1 MNLTELTEQAVRAA
15 LHAGKVI
22 RSYQDGE
29 VEVFRK
35 EGGDT
40 YASQVVTEVDRK
52 AQNAILQVL
61 EPSCDE
67 FDLAVLTE
75 ESEDDGGRFEKD
87 AFWCIDP
94 MDGTLPF
101 IRKEPGYSVS
111 IGLVARNGSP
121 KIGVVYDPVHD
132 VLWQAT
138 KGQGIRKNGES
149 WTLSSKGTELT
160 FTYDRSFEDRP
171 ERDQVLR
178 KLEAYAHSIGL
189 KKLVATQFGGAVIN
203 ACHAL
208 ESAPG
213 CHFKFAKPQEGG
225 GSLWDYSATAC
236 LFEEAGAV
244 VSDVHGDPLD
254 LNRPDSTFMNHRG
267 VVYATDENLA
277 QRIREIL
284 TRGKQP

>member
-1 MNLTELTEQAVRAA
+1 MDLEALTRKAVQAARE
-15 LHAGKVI
+15 AGEII
-22 RSYQDGE
+22 RSHQDRE
-29 VEVFRK
+29 IDVLHK
-35 EGGDT
+35 EGGHT

-52 AQNAILQVL
+52 AQDAILQVL
-61 EPSCDE
+61 EPSCEE

-75 ESEDDGGRFEKD
+75 ESEDDGGRLEKD

-111 IGLVARNGSP
+111 IALVARDGSP
-121 KIGVVYDPVHD
+121 QIGVVFDPVHD
-132 VLWQAT
+132 VLLQAT
-138 KGQGIRKNGES
+138 KGQGVRRNGEA
-149 WTLSSKGTELT
+149 WTMESQGKELT
-160 FTYDRSFEDRP
+160 FTYDRSFEGRP
-171 ERDQVLR
+171 ERERVLR
-178 KLEAYAHSIGL
+178 ELEAYAQSLGL
-189 KKLVATQFGGAVIN
+189 QGLVATQFGGAVIN

-225 GSLWDYSATAC
+225 GSLWDYAATAC

-244 VSDVHGDPLD
+244 VSDVHGEPLD

-267 VVYATDENLA
+267 AVYATDENLA

-284 TRGKQP
+284 TQPE